1 MELTNSG
8 DKRRYNPLLDEAI
21 SPPQRIK
28 NRRRP
33 RGREGNLEKFPII
46 IDDRVTTPGFP
57 SPQPYTPI
65 KKTQAVNKVYKTY

>member
-1 MELTNSG
+1 MEY
-8 DKRRYNPLLDEAI
+8 KPRYRPGFDEPI
-21 SPPQRIK
+21 SPPQRNR
-28 NRRRP
+28 NRRRE